1 MRNSDRNYKRGK
13 IGDRFRNRKI
23 ENQNVVKRNSDTYY

>member
-23 ENQNVVKRNSDTYY
+23 ENQNMLRFFENVTF